1 MTSTVSAT
9 CLGGEWLT
17 TDRPAAAIGTPEA
30 LGEEHRLIRQTA
42 TEFVTTEVAPALD
55 DLENKKWSRA
65 RDLVRRAG
73 DLGLLGAD
81 VPESV
86 GGVGLDKAASIVVGE
101 AVGACPAF
109 ATTFGAQTGL
119 VIIPILCFGTP
130 EQRQRYLPRI
140 VSGELVGAY
149 CLSESGSGSDALGA
163 RTRAT
168 KQTDGSW
175 ILNGE
180 KMWTTNGGFAD
191 VFIVF
196 AKVDGEQFSA
206 FIVERG
212 FPGVASGQEEHKM
225 GLHGSSTTPLVLTDA
240 RVPATNLLGDVGKG
254 HKIAFNVLNY
264 GRFKLAGMCT
274 GSAKTVVAE
283 AAAYALSRRQFG
295 QPIASF
301 GAIRHKLAE
310 MTTRLYVVESMLYR
324 TAGLIDGAIGAH
336 GDDPAAVLAALE
348 EFAIE
353 SSILKVAGSEMIGFV
368 VDENVQIH
376 GGNGFVRDYPAER
389 HYRDARVDRI
399 FEGTNEINRL
409 LVPSMLIKRA
419 IKGGLPILAA
429 AKALSD
435 EVLSPPAPRAAASTD
450 EPLARAQA
458 TVAALKKTALL
469 ILGTALQRYG
479 ESLADEQEVVM
490 LASDVVSEAFAAESA
505 VLRAEAAAATDAARA
520 ALHVDAAS
528 VAAHDSGLRAEASA
542 RTAIAHVADG
552 DERRLLLAALRRLL
566 KVEPVDTIGARRR
579 LAAAISNRRGYLFA

>member
-1 MTSTVSAT
+1 MTVSTLAAR
-9 CLGGEWLT
+9 GGEWLT
-17 TDRPAAAIGTPEA
+17 IDRPSSAIATPET
-30 LGEEHRLIRQTA
+30 LGDDHRLIRQTA

-55 DLENKKWSRA
+55 ALEAKQWGRA

-73 DLGLLGAD
+73 ELGLLGVD

-86 GGVGLDKAASIVVGE
+86 GGVGLDKAAAIVVGE

-119 VIIPILCFGTP
+119 AIIPILCFGTP
-130 EQRQRYLPRI
+130 DQRERYLPRI
-140 VSGELVGAY
+140 VSGELIGAY

-163 RTRAT
+163 RARAT
-168 KQTDGSW
+168 RQPDGSW
-175 ILNGE
+175 LLNGE

-191 VFIVF
+191 LFIVF

-206 FIVERG
+206 FLVERG
-212 FPGVASGQEEHKM
+212 FPGVASGKEEHKM
-225 GLHGSSTTPLVLTDA
+225 GLHGSSTTPLVLSDA
-240 RVPATNLLGDVGKG
+240 KVPAANLLGDIGKG

-274 GSAKTVVAE
+274 GSAKTVVGE
-283 AAAYALSRRQFG
+283 AAAYAQSRRQFG
-295 QPIASF
+295 QPIARF
-301 GAIRHKLAE
+301 GAIRQKLAD

-324 TAGLIDGAIGAH
+324 TAGLIDAAIGADH
-336 GDDPAAVLAALE
+336 ANPAVVLAALE

-419 IKGGLPILAA
+419 LKGGLPLLEA
-429 AKALSD
+429 AKALQD
-435 EVLSPPAPRAAASTD
+435 EVLGPAAAA
-450 EPLARAQA
+450 PLATDALAQA
-458 TVAALKKTALL
+458 RLTTAALKKTALL
-469 ILGTALQRYG
+469 VLGAAVQRYR
-479 ESLADEQEVVM
+479 EALADHQEVVM
-490 LASDVVSEAFAAESA
+490 LAADLVSVAFGAESA
-505 VLRAEAAAATDAARA
+505 VLRAEAAATTDPTRA
-520 ALHVDAAS
+520 DRHVDAAC
-528 VAAHDSGLRAEASA
+528 VAVFEGSLQAEAAA
-542 RTAIAHVADG
+542 RTALAHLAEG

-566 KVEPVDTIGARRR
+566 KIEPFDAIAARGR
-579 LAAAISNRRGYLFA
+579 LADAIAERRGYLFA